1 MRQPTHKDII
11 ALFGKMT
18 DQSIVEI
25 LETGANLEQLEEA
38 AAWLA
43 GETDVMEGA
52 QLPLQGPAARA
63 YDIAVRDPETMR
75 QPDPER

>member
-11 ALFGKMT
+11 ALFGEMT
-18 DQSIVEI
+18 DHSVVEI

-52 QLPLQGPAARA
+52 QLPLQGPAARV
-63 YDIAVRDPETMR
+63 YDIAVRDPEIMR
-75 QPDPER
+75 QAEADR